1 MLCTDSGVPPASCFP
16 PSCDQRSQA
25 ELTSAPAQVATA
37 SEVAETTICTCCRKQ
52 YAHFPWI
59 LQGLRGRA
67 IDCPLHVTTHS
78 RLGLRGATLCVAVGV
93 VLQWC
98 GVGAAAGEAV
108 VRSTLASGVWRA
120 LPVFVNIPLVSQAL
134 AW

>member
-37 SEVAETTICTCCRKQ
+37 SEVAETTICTWCRKQ

-67 IDCPLHVTTHS
+67 IDCPLHVTTTLDLAYGVLLYALLWVLFCS
-78 RLGLRGATLCVAVGV
+78 GLVLGPRQGKQL
-93 VLQWC
+93 
-98 GVGAAAGEAV
+98 
-108 VRSTLASGVWRA
+108 
-120 LPVFVNIPLVSQAL
+120 
-134 AW
+134 